1 MTAPPGIARTSA
13 NGITGTR
20 PKAEIRRELADRF
33 NAAARRG
40 GVGLA
45 GWQVRTLIATTLAN
59 HDEPTDEDLMHA
71 LMAAPWFPKPR
82 RRHWRVGEGGGWA
95 VRS

>member
-1 MTAPPGIARTSA
+1 MRPPPGHAPTQ

-33 NAAARRG
+33 NAAARRAG
-40 GVGLA
+40 ITLL
-45 GWQVRTLIATTLAN
+45 GWQVRSLIATTLVN
-59 HDEPTDEDLMHA
+59 HDEPTDEQLICA

-82 RRHWRVGEGGGWA
+82 VRRHGVGDPGWRT
-95 VRS
+95 RS